1 MVCCNISND
10 QMTRFYFVIWSKLC
24 PAAQRVSR
32 IGQLTSVLSLIYLF
46 FIKFI
51 IVTRGY
57 WLKFSFWCSY
67 TDQQGT
73 SWCCSWQ
80 EGSNEKIAQVHIW
93 WRKSFGGE
101 PLFWHFVNISWLDK
115 GLEQG
120 LLPFFSPNFGFILA
134 HKNFLMVIIPIYSTL
149 ALLNFCWLNFPEM
162 DELAEP

>member
-120 LLPFFSPNFGFILA
+120 LLPFFFHPILVLYWLIKIFLWWLFQFIQPLPCLI
-134 HKNFLMVIIPIYSTL
+134 FVG
-149 ALLNFCWLNFPEM
+149 
-162 DELAEP
+162 